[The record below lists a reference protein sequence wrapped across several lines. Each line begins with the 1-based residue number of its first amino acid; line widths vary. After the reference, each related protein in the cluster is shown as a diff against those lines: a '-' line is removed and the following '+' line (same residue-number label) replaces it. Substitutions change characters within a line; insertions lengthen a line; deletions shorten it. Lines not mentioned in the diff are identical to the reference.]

1 MKSTR
6 KYLSAALGLLL
17 LSNSVVGNA
26 ATAASNGASIGASI
40 ELPPAPAWGHF
51 VDNYKNSISA
61 NQSVYSN
68 PVIRVLSGFQD
79 LWEPGTSWD
88 NGTKLNSS
96 VLDYNI
102 QYVAN
107 IAATRTAEDEQ
118 LAYLVDRRNQSYG
131 ATEGLGA
138 LADVYRD
145 KTGTFTTITSIPD
158 DATSVKYNDGNG
170 SNKAGDS
177 GSELGKMVDLIGTL
191 RGNYAS
197 SNPAKNFYSYMRPYR
212 WANDTSMIVPT
223 LVPAISTTPA
233 TDGGFPSGHTNAS
246 YLASYALAYAVPER
260 FQELLTRASEMGNS
274 RIIAGMHSPLD
285 VIGGRVMATALAAA
299 TLSDPDNAALKQDA
313 YDQAHALLLTETGTA
328 EDRFTDYE
336 KNKAQFTQ
344 RLTYGFDQIQSTTEP
359 MVVPKGA
366 EVLLETR
373 QPYLTGEQRRAVL
386 ATTGIASG
394 YPVLDDPEGWG
405 RLNLFAAADGYGAFD
420 SDVTVTMDASKGGF
434 HAADSWKNNIAG
446 TGKLTKEGTGDLKLL
461 GANTYSGG
469 TQINA
474 GTLESGSATALGSGD
489 VVNNGGTLV
498 EKAAG
503 KMTIGGSFTQAA
515 NGTLELNVDSAS
527 DVLEIKG
534 AVNANGKLQVNFQS
548 SYVPSV
554 GSVTLMS
561 YGTGQQNGQFAAVEI
576 SGVPSQYNTQ
586 VVYQANQVV
595 LEITNKSNSGGS
607 TGSGN
612 SNPSTPSP
620 TPTPTPTPSFPV
632 DPNSI
637 GVTVTAKADANGN
650 AEAVIDDAQI
660 KTVTEQAQAIE
671 AGSRIVTLTVEA
683 ADNAKAVGITL
694 SKAAVTNL
702 SNGKVDQVVVVT
714 PFGTLT
720 ILSTTLNAIEK
731 AAGSNIRFEVAKSGA
746 DTLTPEA
753 KRLVGTRPV
762 LDVSIE
768 SGASSLSTFGGGSIQ
783 IDIPYTPA
791 QGEDTNA
798 IVAYYID
805 NNGKPNVLNHSSYS
819 NGKVTFI
826 TNHLSHYAVGY
837 NKISFSDSSSHWGA
851 SFISYLAA
859 RDMISGS
866 GSNQFA
872 PNKSITRAE
881 FAKILAGVA
890 GAHVSG
896 YTVSAFGDVKAGDWY
911 LPYVSWAAEH
921 KIVEGSSSN
930 EFKPNVSISREEMA
944 VMLKRFTDQADF
956 TLPKTASAVTFADQ
970 SSISSWAADAVAS
983 LQQAEI
989 ISGKGANAF
998 DPKGGATRAE
1008 AAKMLAVLH
1017 QNINKQ

>member
-1 MKSTR
+1 MKKKST
-6 KYLSAALGLLL
+6 KKVVSVALGLLL
-17 LSNSVVGNA
+17 LSNSVALNA
-26 ATAASNGASIGASI
+26 ATAASNGASI

-68 PVIRVLSGFQD
+68 PVIGVLSGFQD
-79 LWEPGTSWD
+79 LWEPGTSWN

-107 IAATRTAEDEQ
+107 IAATRTAEDEEM
-118 LAYLVDRRNQSYG
+118 AYFVDRTNQSYG

-197 SNPAKNFYSYMRPYR
+197 SNPSKNFYSYMRPYR

-223 LVPAISTTPA
+223 LVPAISATPA

-313 YDQAHALLLTETGTA
+313 YNQAHALLLTETGTA

-336 KNKAQFTQ
+336 KNKALFTE
-344 RLTYGFDQIQSTTEP
+344 RLTYGFDQIHSTTEP

-373 QPYLTGEQRRAVL
+373 LPYLTGEQRRAVL
-386 ATTGIASG
+386 ATTGISSG

-434 HAADSWKNNIAG
+434 YAADSWKNNIAG
-446 TGKLTKEGTGDLKLL
+446 AGKLTKEGTGALKLL
-461 GANTYSGG
+461 GANTFSGG

-474 GTLESGSATALGSGD
+474 GTLESGSGTALGNGD
-489 VVNNGGTLV
+489 VVNNGGTLT
-498 EKAAG
+498 EKVAG
-503 KMTIGGSFTQAA
+503 KMTIDGSFTQAA
-515 NGTLELNVDSAS
+515 NGTLELNVASAS

-534 AVNANGKLQVNFQS
+534 AVHANGKLHVNFPS
-548 SYVPSV
+548 SYVPSS
-554 GSVTLMS
+554 GSVTLIS
-561 YGTGQQNGQFAAVEI
+561 YGANQQNGQFTSVEI
-576 SGVPSQYNTQ
+576 SGVPSQYNAQ
-586 VVYQANQVV
+586 VVYQADKIT
-595 LEITNKSNSGGS
+595 LEITNKSSSGGS
-607 TGSGN
+607 SGSGN
-612 SNPSTPSP
+612 SS
-620 TPTPTPTPSFPV
+620 TPTPTPAPTSTPTNPV
-632 DPNSI
+632 NQNS

-660 KTVTEQAQAIE
+660 KTVVEQAQAKE
-671 AGSRIVTLTVEA
+671 AGSKIVTLTVES
-683 ADNAKAVGITL
+683 ADNVKSYGITL
-694 SKAAVTNL
+694 SKAAVTSL
-702 SNGKVDQVVVVT
+702 SAGKVDKVVVAT
-714 PFGTLT
+714 PFGTIT
-720 ILSTTLNAIEK
+720 INPATLAAIEK
-731 AAGSNIRFEVAKSGA
+731 AAGNNIHVKVAQSGA

-753 KRLVGTRPV
+753 KKLVGARPV
-762 LDVSIE
+762 LDISVE
-768 SGASSLSTFGGGSIQ
+768 SGASNLSTFGGGSIQ
-783 IDIPYTPA
+783 IDIPYVPA
-791 QGEDTNA
+791 QGEDTSA

-805 NNGKPNVLNHSSYS
+805 NDGKPSIMSNSSYS
-819 NGKVTFI
+819 NGKVTFV

-837 NKISFSDSSSHWGA
+837 NKISFSDSNSHWGA
-851 SFISYLAA
+851 PFISYLAA

-872 PNKSITRAE
+872 PNKNITRAE
-881 FAKILAGVA
+881 FAKILAGIA
-890 GAHVSG
+890 NADVSG
-896 YTVSAFGDVKAGDWY
+896 YNTSTFGDVKAGDWY

-921 KIVEGSSSN
+921 AIVQGSSSN
-930 EFKPNVSISREEMA
+930 AFKPNEPISREEMS
-944 VMLKRFTDQADF
+944 VMLKRFTDQAGF
-956 TLPKTASAVTFADQ
+956 TLPKSVSAVTFADQ
-970 SSISSWAADAVAS
+970 SSISSWATDAIVS

-998 DPKGGATRAE
+998 VPKGGATRAE

-1017 QNINKQ
+1017 QTMN